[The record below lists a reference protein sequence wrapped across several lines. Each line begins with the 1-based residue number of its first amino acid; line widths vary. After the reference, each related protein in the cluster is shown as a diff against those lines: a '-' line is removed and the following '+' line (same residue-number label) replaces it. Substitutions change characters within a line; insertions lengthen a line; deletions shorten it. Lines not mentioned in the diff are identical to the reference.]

1 MFARYLRF
9 CRLAS
14 KKTCRCEVMLLQVPN
29 TWCFFSLCMTL
40 TMVRGTGQL
49 QALTQALAHI
59 FLFPN
64 CHKSRLRHKKIETKL
79 LQIETDPP
87 QIDTELPQ
95 IETEMLQIKTFFF
108 PNRHKSR
115 QHRCNLRLTHSL
127 FLDLQQL
134 SICGSSV
141 SLYSSPAYIYG
152 RSVAI

>member
-1 MFARYLRF
+1 MH
-9 CRLAS
+9 
-14 KKTCRCEVMLLQVPN
+14 QVPN
-29 TWCFFSLCMTL
+29 TWCFFFPSHDFDQ
-40 TMVRGTGQL
+40 VRGTGQL

-95 IETEMLQIKTFFF
+95 IETEMLQIKTFFSSNRHKSIPNYYKSWPNCCKAR

-127 FLDLQQL
+127 FLDLQQF

-141 SLYSSPAYIYG
+141 SLYSSPACIYG
-152 RSVAI
+152 RSVSI